1 MSPRVPSSRRVVLV
15 ALHYCSH
22 HWRFWSWKNRREK
35 SQRPTRYITL
45 LTSLRV
51 GDSNTLSLGAFV
63 KWYTDTAQSLDYT
76 FSRWNSNGYASSISY
91 PSPKFPLLHFTSY
104 LFRLT
109 SVSAQHLAQSLQFF
123 SHFGMSRPIVW
134 QRCHFLVPI
143 DSESCSEYAHRC
155 VCTMTTYVQ
164 KLGRR
169 IRSLVSQQH
178 LFSAPSSLSL
188 YTCLYV

>member
-51 GDSNTLSLGAFV
+51 GDSNTLPLGAFV

-76 FSRWNSNGYASSISY
+76 FSRWNLNGYASSISY
-91 PSPKFPLLHFTSY
+91 PSPKFPLLHFTS
-104 LFRLT
+104 FRLT
-109 SVSAQHLAQSLQFF
+109 LVSAQHLAQSLQFF
-123 SHFGMSRPIVW
+123 SRFSMSRLIVW
-134 QRCHFLVPI
+134 RQCHFHVPI

-178 LFSAPSSLSL
+178 LLRLSGTFGL
-188 YTCLYV
+188 A